1 MEKKYTYDYPKLSL
15 TTDAVVFGYDFIN
28 NDLKVL
34 LIQRANQPFKDRWAL
49 PGGFVD
55 MNETVE
61 ESVKRELKE
70 ETNLEDIFLEQLQ
83 TFSQLGRD
91 PRGRTVSVVFYGLIN
106 MNKYTPK
113 PGDDAQNVEWFS
125 IKKTPFLAFD
135 HGEIISKA
143 IIQLHNKI
151 KYEHIDFLFIPKA
164 FSLLQL
170 ENIKK
175 SLIFKKLNGNK
186 RRITIFNK

>member
-1 MEKKYTYDYPKLSL
+1 MEKKYTYDYPRPAL
-15 TTDAVVFGYDFIN
+15 TTDAVVFGYDFVN

-34 LIQRANQPFKDRWAL
+34 LIQRANSPFKDRWAL

-55 MNETVE
+55 MDETVE
-61 ESVKRELKE
+61 EGVKRELKE

-83 TFSQLGRD
+83 TFSKLGRD

-175 SLIFKKLNGNK
+175 ILSSYAFKNQLRN
-186 RRITIFNK
+186 I

>member
-1 MEKKYTYDYPKLSL
+1 MKEKYVYDYPRVAL
-15 TTDAVVFGYDFIN
+15 TTDAVIFGYDFVK

-34 LIQRANQPFKDRWAL
+34 LIQRANPPFKDRWAL

-55 MNETVE
+55 MDETVE
-61 ESVKRELKE
+61 ESVLRELEE
-70 ETNLEDIFLEQLQ
+70 ETNLKDIFLEQLQ
-83 TFSQLGRD
+83 TFSKIDRD
-91 PRGRTVSVVFYGLIN
+91 PRGRTISVAFFGLIN
-106 MNKYTPK
+106 MNKYIPK
-113 PGDDAQNVEWFS
+113 PGDDAKNVDWFS

-135 HGEIISKA
+135 HDEIVSKA
-143 IIQLHNKI
+143 IVRLNNKI

-175 SLIFKKLNGNK
+175 ILSAYTFKIQLRN
-186 RRITIFNK
+186 I